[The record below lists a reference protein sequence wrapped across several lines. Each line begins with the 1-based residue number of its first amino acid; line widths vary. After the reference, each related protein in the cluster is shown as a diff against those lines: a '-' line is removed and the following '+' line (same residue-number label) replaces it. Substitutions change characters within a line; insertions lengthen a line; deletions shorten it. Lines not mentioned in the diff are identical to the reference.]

1 MSPIEEFLTF
11 VLRRLAGHPDEVFLT
26 HAAVDG
32 KDVYTVQARQSDLPR
47 IIGKRG
53 QTIHAIRSLLE
64 AAAAK
69 HGGKVRL
76 VVPD

>member
-1 MSPIEEFLTF
+1 VSPVEEFLDF
-11 VLRRLAGHPDEVFLT
+11 VLRRLAGHPDEVFLS

-32 KDVYTVQARQSDLPR
+32 KDVYSVQARQTDLPR

-53 QTIHAIRSLLE
+53 QTIHAIRSLLA

-69 HGGKVRL
+69 HGAKVRL

>member
-1 MSPIEEFLTF
+1 VSPVEEFLDF
-11 VLRRLAGHPDEVFLT
+11 VLRRLAGHPDEVFLS

-32 KDVYTVQARQSDLPR
+32 KDVYSVQARQTDLPR

-53 QTIHAIRSLLE
+53 QTIHAIRSLLA

>member
-1 MSPIEEFLTF
+1 MEEFLNF
-11 VLRRLAGHPDEVFLT
+11 VLRRLAGRPDEVFVT
-26 HAAVDG
+26 HAGEAG
-32 KDVYTVQARQSDLPR
+32 KTVFTLRASRSDMPR

-53 QTIHAIRSLLE
+53 QTVHAIRSLLN

-69 HGGKVRL
+69 QGGKAQL

>member
-1 MSPIEEFLTF
+1 MEEFLNF
-11 VLRRLAGHPDEVFLT
+11 VLRRLTGHSEEVFVA
-26 HAAVDG
+26 HSEEAGKAVF
-32 KDVYTVQARQSDLPR
+32 TVRAPRDDMPR

-53 QTIHAIRSLLE
+53 QTIQAIRGLLN

-69 HGGKVRL
+69 HGGKVKL

>member
-1 MSPIEEFLTF
+1 MEEFLNF

-32 KDVYTVQARQSDLPR
+32 KDVYTVQAKQADLPR

-53 QTIHAIRSLLE
+53 QTIQAVRNLLQ
-64 AAAAK
+64 AGAAK
-69 HGGKVRL
+69 HGTKARL
-76 VVPD
+76 IIPD

>member
-1 MSPIEEFLTF
+1 MEEFLNF
-11 VLRRLAGHPDEVFLT
+11 VLRRLAGHPDEVFVT
-26 HAAVDG
+26 HAEEPG
-32 KDVYTVQARQSDLPR
+32 KTVFTVRAPRADMPR

-53 QTIHAIRSLLE
+53 QTIHAVRSLLN

-69 HGGKVRL
+69 HGGRVQL

>member
-1 MSPIEEFLTF
+1 MEEFLNF
-11 VLRRLAGHPDEVFLT
+11 VLRRLATHPDEAFVS
-26 HAAVDG
+26 HAAVEG
-32 KDVYTVQARQSDLPR
+32 RDVFTVQARRADLPR

-53 QTIHAIRSLLE
+53 QTVQAIRGLLH

-76 VVPD
+76 LIPD

>member
-1 MSPIEEFLTF
+1 MEEFLNF
-11 VLRRLAGHPDEVFLT
+11 VLRRLAGHPDEVFLA
-26 HAAVDG
+26 HAAVEG
-32 KDVYTVQARQSDLPR
+32 KDVYTVQARQTDLPR

-53 QTIHAIRSLLE
+53 QTIQAIRGLLD
-64 AAAAK
+64 AGAAK

>member
-1 MSPIEEFLTF
+1 MEEFLNF
-11 VLRRLAGHPDEVFLT
+11 VLRRLAVHPDEVFLT
-26 HAAVDG
+26 HAAVEG
-32 KDVYTVQARQSDLPR
+32 KDVYTVRARQTDLPR

-64 AAAAK
+64 AGAAK
-69 HGGKVRL
+69 HGGKVQL

>member
-1 MSPIEEFLTF
+1 MEEFLEF
-11 VLRRLAGHPDEVFLT
+11 VLRRLAGHPDEVFVT
-26 HAAVDG
+26 HSAAGG
-32 KDVYTVQARQSDLPR
+32 KDVYTVQARRSDMPR

-53 QTIHAIRSLLE
+53 QTIHAIRGLLN

-69 HGGKVRL
+69 HGGKVQL

>member
-1 MSPIEEFLTF
+1 MEEFLNF

-32 KDVYTVQARQSDLPR
+32 KDIYTVQARQTDLPR

-64 AAAAK
+64 AGAAK

-76 VVPD
+76 VIPD

>member
-1 MSPIEEFLTF
+1 MEEFLNF
-11 VLRRLAGHPDEVFLT
+11 VLRRLAGNPEEVFLT

-32 KDVYTVQARQSDLPR
+32 KDVYTVQARRSDLPR

-53 QTIHAIRSLLE
+53 QTIHAIRSLLD
-64 AAAAK
+64 AAASK

-76 VVPD
+76 VIPD

>member
-1 MSPIEEFLTF
+1 
-11 VLRRLAGHPDEVFLT
+11 
-26 HAAVDG
+26 
-32 KDVYTVQARQSDLPR
+32 VQARQTDLPR

-53 QTIHAIRSLLE
+53 QTIHAIRSLLD
-64 AAAAK
+64 AGAAK